1 MKSRFAL
8 VAMLALAAAPLAAQG
23 GGGGGGGGGGRRG
36 GGGRGM
42 SVEALTTMY
51 TLTDDQKA
59 KTQTLLDEYN
69 KGAQPLM
76 QYMRSQQQN
85 GATSDPDSMK
95 KSQDLRTDFNSKFKA
110 LLTADQSK
118 KFDSVQTAQAARR
131 GGGGGGGR

>member
-23 GGGGGGGGGGRRG
+23 GGGGGGGGGRGGRG
-36 GGGRGM
+36 GGM
-42 SVEALTTMY
+42 NVDAMTTLY

-69 KGAQPLM
+69 KNAQPLM
-76 QYMRSQQQN
+76 QYTRAQRQA
-85 GATSDPDSMK
+85 GATVDPDSAK
-95 KSQDLRTDFNSKFKA
+95 KSTDLRNDFNAKFKA

-118 KFDSVQTAQAARR
+118 KFDSVQTAMAARR